1 MSSSTKEALA
11 AALKQ
16 MMTVK
21 PMDKITIKDLVE
33 ICGVNRQTFYYHFDD
48 VYDLLEWVFEEDA
61 NRVLPRE
68 VVYEHWREDVFIFMQ
83 YLQDNSSFTLNVYN
97 SNSRIYMLRY
107 LEEKMAACIRSFAV
121 IVSEG
126 MNIDRQDFEFVV
138 TFYAKCAIGFI
149 SQWMDL
155 GMKLPKEV
163 TTERIL
169 RVMDESVED
178 AAAAVQLL
186 AKQEKIDPSRVFVL
200 GHSLGGNAVPAI
212 ARTLREQ
219 PVQARGYIMMAASP
233 RPLEVLMREQYDF
246 LYSLL
251 PEITPEQQAEK
262 DAVFAELDRLQNLD
276 ELTDDDAVLGAYAPY
291 WKWLA
296 AYDVLKAAE
305 EIVEPCLLLQG
316 EEDYQATM
324 EDFGLWRDALGE
336 KDNWRLISYPGLT
349 HLFTPGLKAEG
360 AGAYARAEHVDAGV
374 VRDIADFIQNH

>member
-1 MSSSTKEALA
+1 MANGTKEALA

-16 MMTVK
+16 MMRVK
-21 PMDKITIKDLVE
+21 PIGKITVKDLVE

-169 RVMDESVED
+169 RVMDESVEN
-178 AAAAVQLL
+178 LL
-186 AKQEKIDPSRVFVL
+186 RRF
-200 GHSLGGNAVPAI
+200 
-212 ARTLREQ
+212 
-219 PVQARGYIMMAASP
+219 
-233 RPLEVLMREQYDF
+233 
-246 LYSLL
+246 
-251 PEITPEQQAEK
+251 EIQK
-262 DAVFAELDRLQNLD
+262 
-276 ELTDDDAVLGAYAPY
+276 
-291 WKWLA
+291 
-296 AYDVLKAAE
+296 
-305 EIVEPCLLLQG
+305 
-316 EEDYQATM
+316 
-324 EDFGLWRDALGE
+324 
-336 KDNWRLISYPGLT
+336 
-349 HLFTPGLKAEG
+349 
-360 AGAYARAEHVDAGV
+360 
-374 VRDIADFIQNH
+374 

>member
-61 NRVLPRE
+61 NRVLPQE

-97 SNSRIYMLRY
+97 SNSRVYMLRY

-155 GMKLPKEV
+155 GMKMPKEV
-163 TTERIL
+163 TTDRIL
-169 RVMDESVED
+169 RVMDESVEN
-178 AAAAVQLL
+178 LL
-186 AKQEKIDPSRVFVL
+186 RRF
-200 GHSLGGNAVPAI
+200 
-212 ARTLREQ
+212 
-219 PVQARGYIMMAASP
+219 
-233 RPLEVLMREQYDF
+233 
-246 LYSLL
+246 
-251 PEITPEQQAEK
+251 EIRK
-262 DAVFAELDRLQNLD
+262 
-276 ELTDDDAVLGAYAPY
+276 
-291 WKWLA
+291 
-296 AYDVLKAAE
+296 
-305 EIVEPCLLLQG
+305 
-316 EEDYQATM
+316 
-324 EDFGLWRDALGE
+324 
-336 KDNWRLISYPGLT
+336 
-349 HLFTPGLKAEG
+349 
-360 AGAYARAEHVDAGV
+360 
-374 VRDIADFIQNH
+374 

>member
-107 LEEKMAACIRSFAV
+107 LEEKMAACISSFAV

-155 GMKLPKEV
+155 GMKMPKEV

-169 RVMDESVED
+169 RVMDESVEN
-178 AAAAVQLL
+178 LL
-186 AKQEKIDPSRVFVL
+186 RRF
-200 GHSLGGNAVPAI
+200 
-212 ARTLREQ
+212 
-219 PVQARGYIMMAASP
+219 
-233 RPLEVLMREQYDF
+233 
-246 LYSLL
+246 
-251 PEITPEQQAEK
+251 EIRK
-262 DAVFAELDRLQNLD
+262 
-276 ELTDDDAVLGAYAPY
+276 
-291 WKWLA
+291 
-296 AYDVLKAAE
+296 
-305 EIVEPCLLLQG
+305 
-316 EEDYQATM
+316 
-324 EDFGLWRDALGE
+324 
-336 KDNWRLISYPGLT
+336 
-349 HLFTPGLKAEG
+349 
-360 AGAYARAEHVDAGV
+360 
-374 VRDIADFIQNH
+374 